1 MTIHI
6 YIKSGM
12 QNHQDISL
20 RNTFESFRPKILIH
34 QSSMKLASHSDG
46 AIVPKT
52 NISDKK
58 TCQIN

>member
-1 MTIHI
+1 
-6 YIKSGM
+6 M